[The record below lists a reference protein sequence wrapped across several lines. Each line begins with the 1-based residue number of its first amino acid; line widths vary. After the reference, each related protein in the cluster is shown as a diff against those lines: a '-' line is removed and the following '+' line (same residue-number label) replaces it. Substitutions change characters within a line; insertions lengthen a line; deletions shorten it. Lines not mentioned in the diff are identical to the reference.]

1 MNVLLG
7 ITGGVAAFKTAALVR
22 ALRER
27 GMSVRVVMTPAAT
40 AFMTPLMLQA
50 LSGYPVRVDLFDT
63 DAENAMGHIEFARW
77 ADILLVAP
85 ATANCIAK
93 LAQGLADDLL
103 TTLALVFEGP
113 LLICPSMNHSMW
125 NHAATL
131 ENCERLKQRGVFF
144 LGPNEGEQACGE
156 YGLGRMAEVD
166 EIVDAV
172 SQLTMPKCLAG
183 HHVIITAGP
192 TREAIDPVRY
202 LSNNSSGKMGFAL
215 AEAALLAGA
224 SVTLI
229 SGPTALRTPH
239 GAALVSVV
247 SADEMH
253 QASLAALALHPQSI
267 FIGAAAVADYRVKM
281 PATNK
286 LKKTESSSLT
296 ITLELNRDILS
307 DVVKS
312 EQALFV
318 VGFAAE
324 TEHVLSYAEQKLVR
338 KQLDMIIANRV
349 GPGLGFDVD
358 DNEVVVLTATE
369 KLSLARASK
378 RDIASNLIAIIATS
392 LQNARFNIA
401 ETGRK
406 YATNSTD

>member
-7 ITGGVAAFKTAALVR
+7 ITGGVAAFKSAALVR

-27 GMSVRVVMTPAAT
+27 GMCVRVVMTPAAT
-40 AFMTPLMLQA
+40 TFMTPLMFQA
-50 LSGYPVRVDLFDT
+50 LSGHPVRVDLFDT

-113 LLICPSMNHSMW
+113 ILICPSMNHSMW
-125 NHAATL
+125 NHPATL
-131 ENCERLKQRGVFF
+131 ENCECLKRRGVFF

-166 EIVDAV
+166 EIVDVV
-172 SQLTMPKCLAG
+172 SQRTMPKCLVG

-229 SGPTALRTPH
+229 AGPTALRAPQ
-239 GAALVSVV
+239 GAALIRVV

-253 QASLAALALHPQSI
+253 QASLAALASHPQSI
-267 FIGAAAVADYRVKM
+267 FIGSAAVADYRVKA

-286 LKKTESSSLT
+286 LKKTTSSVLT
-296 ITLELNRDILS
+296 IALELNRDILS

-324 TEHVLSYAEQKLVR
+324 TEHLLDYAEQKLVQKR
-338 KQLDMIIANRV
+338 LDMIVANRV
-349 GPGLGFDVD
+349 GPGLGFDMD

-369 KLSLARASK
+369 KRPLARASK

-401 ETGRK
+401 ETGSR
-406 YATNSTD
+406 YATHSTN